1 MRTDLKKMNRNL
13 DEILKNASSCVRGND
28 ENNNMIQARCE
39 VLETL
44 AEMKDMTLYNR
55 LKLINNA
62 YQGVDLEAM
71 LNISPD
77 YYRERYF
84 ALLEIVA
91 RSIKTDK

>member
-1 MRTDLKKMNRNL
+1 MRDLKKMNNNL
-13 DEILKNASSCVRGND
+13 EAILKNASSCVKGND
-28 ENNNMIQARCE
+28 SDNRIQARCE

-55 LKLINNA
+55 LELINKA
-62 YQGVDLEAM
+62 YQGVDLEST

-91 RSIKTDK
+91 KSIKTDK

>member
-1 MRTDLKKMNRNL
+1 MRDLSKVSNNL
-13 DEILKNASSCVRGND
+13 EAILKNASSCVRGND
-28 ENNNMIQARCE
+28 ANNNKVQARCE

-55 LKLINNA
+55 INLINKA
-62 YQGVDLEAM
+62 YQGVDLESK

-77 YYRERYF
+77 YYRERYY

>member
-1 MRTDLKKMNRNL
+1 MRDLKKMSNNI
-13 DEILKNASSCVRGND
+13 ETILKNASSCVRGND
-28 ENNNMIQARCE
+28 ANNNKVQARCE

-62 YQGVDLEAM
+62 YQGVDLEST

-77 YYRERYF
+77 YYRERYYS
-84 ALLEIVA
+84 LLEIVA
-91 RSIKTDK
+91 TSIKTDK

>member
-1 MRTDLKKMNRNL
+1 MRDLKKMNNNL
-13 DEILKNASSCVRGND
+13 ETILKNASNCVRGND
-28 ENNNMIQARCE
+28 ANNNKVQARYE

-55 LKLINNA
+55 LNLINKA
-62 YQGVDLEAM
+62 YQGVDLEAT
-71 LNISPD
+71 LNISPE

-91 RSIKTDK
+91 KSIKTDK

>member
-1 MRTDLKKMNRNL
+1 MRDLKKMNNNL
-13 DEILKNASSCVRGND
+13 EAILKNASSCVRND
-28 ENNNMIQARCE
+28 EVDNRIKARCE

-44 AEMKDMTLYNR
+44 AEMKDKPIIQR
-55 LKLINNA
+55 LNLINKA
-62 YQGVDLEAM
+62 YQGVDLEAT

-91 RSIKTDK
+91 KSIKTDK